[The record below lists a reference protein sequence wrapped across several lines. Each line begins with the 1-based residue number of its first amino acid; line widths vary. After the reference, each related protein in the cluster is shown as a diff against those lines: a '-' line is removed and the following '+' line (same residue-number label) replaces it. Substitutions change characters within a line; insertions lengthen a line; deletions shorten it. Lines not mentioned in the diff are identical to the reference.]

1 MFWEIGD
8 ENGWVNFLNF
18 GIRMDFV
25 ESRFEIKSAHMKKVC
40 MSNHVLTSEFL
51 FYPIFFTK
59 WIAYTGRTCDF
70 LRLPQPVYVLA
81 GT

>member
-51 FYPIFFTK
+51 FYPFFFT
-59 WIAYTGRTCDF
+59 
-70 LRLPQPVYVLA
+70 
-81 GT
+81 